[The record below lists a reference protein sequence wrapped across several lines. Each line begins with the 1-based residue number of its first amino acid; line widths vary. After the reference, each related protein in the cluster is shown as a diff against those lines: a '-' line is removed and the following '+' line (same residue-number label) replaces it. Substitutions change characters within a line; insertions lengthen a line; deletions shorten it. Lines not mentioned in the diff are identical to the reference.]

1 MPKKRNRRSEEKYP
15 ALKQNLNLKT
25 RYELVDYDYI
35 DQLSDKEKDWLNR
48 FTEEY
53 THAKYDHEGTRIQKK
68 KKHEIDSYNRNNSRN
83 RDILTRAK
91 AMGNACS
98 LDIVKLYKEQM
109 SPEEAIIM
117 EEKLLEVLSN
127 EKLTKKVKDKKLLED
142 LRERLEELRLMRSKF
157 QGSKNNT
164 GNSKK

>member
-1 MPKKRNRRSEEKYP
+1 MAKKQNRRAKEKYP

-53 THAKYDHEGTRIQKK
+53 THAKFDHDGSRIQRK
-68 KKHEIDSYNRNNSRN
+68 KKHEIESYNRNNSRN

-91 AMGNACS
+91 AMGKACG
-98 LDIVKLYKEQM
+98 LDMIKFFDHQM

-117 EEKLLEVLSN
+117 EEKLREVLSD
-127 EKLTKKVKDKKLLED
+127 EKLMKKVKDKKLLED
-142 LRERLEELRLMRSKF
+142 LRERLKELQLM
-157 QGSKNNT
+157 KNSFH
-164 GNSKK
+164 NSNNDTSGG